1 MSTTDNARLDALDR
15 RGQAAGRTLLD
26 DLAARGARTLV
37 ADDPPTAA
45 GTDPAAPDGAADPAV
60 PFRAG
65 DTGPAPADSPGSTE
79 PAPSP
84 ATEPPALP

>member
-45 GTDPAAPDGAADPAV
+45 GTDPAAPDGAAD
-60 PFRAG
+60 
-65 DTGPAPADSPGSTE
+65 TGPAPADSPGSTE